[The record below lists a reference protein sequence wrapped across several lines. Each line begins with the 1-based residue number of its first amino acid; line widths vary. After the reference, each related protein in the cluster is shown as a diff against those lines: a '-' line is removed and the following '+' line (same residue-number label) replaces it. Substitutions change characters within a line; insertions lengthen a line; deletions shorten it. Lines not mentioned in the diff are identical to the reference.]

1 MLYSKRSSSMLFIAS
16 EFQKFSYSDW
26 NRRYHQPEHLS
37 NFWQKFK
44 FESFQKKWWK
54 SSKVLKLAS
63 FSTLTTLFRLK
74 RTIPTSSSKKNYVS
88 PSQKSTLW
96 LKKMVSVKEATFLP
110 TGIVLFLK
118 NEAIWKIIVEGIFD
132 FLSSTEFIWVSKV
145 RKSLFN

>member
-16 EFQKFSYSDW
+16 EYQKFSYSDW
-26 NRRYHQPEHLS
+26 NTRYHQPEHLS

-74 RTIPTSSSKKNYVS
+74 RTIPTSSSKKNHVS

-96 LKKMVSVKEATFLP
+96 LKKMVSVKKQLSLLQA
-110 TGIVLFLK
+110 LFFSLK
-118 NEAIWKIIVEGIFD
+118 NEAIWKIRMERTFD
-132 FLSSTEFIWVSKV
+132 FLSSS
-145 RKSLFN
+145 